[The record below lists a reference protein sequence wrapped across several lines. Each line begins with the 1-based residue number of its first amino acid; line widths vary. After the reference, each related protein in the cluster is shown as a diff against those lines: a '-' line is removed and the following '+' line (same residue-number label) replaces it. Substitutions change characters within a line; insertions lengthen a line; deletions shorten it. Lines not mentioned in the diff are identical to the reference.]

1 MKTLNKI
8 ILILA
13 VVSFY
18 SCEEELTEL
27 NVNPNGVDPSI
38 VNPNLLLPTIIS
50 NTADSY
56 NQRNH
61 GGHFSGTMQYIQ
73 KSGWGGS
80 ENYFDWVQPSGWG
93 GWYST
98 LRNANHLYNRAEEM
112 GMEFQMGAA
121 LVIKAFNF
129 GYITDTWGDAPYTNA
144 LKAVEGEQEY
154 YFPVFDTQETI
165 YRGIINELR
174 EANTLLSKSLGEY
187 EGISPNSD
195 LLYRGDPAKWRK
207 FANSLM
213 LRYYM
218 RVSDKLPEFAKA
230 GIEEIAA
237 NPATYPIFT
246 SSADDAVMAYGGT
259 SDSDA
264 WPWNREFD
272 DTGRGYERIQ
282 LAAGLRDAL
291 VELNDPRLG
300 VWFNP
305 VRLQIQ
311 ISEEYEGDNIID
323 GVRYLHP
330 DHLEANNLRVYHPDT
345 WVADRDAGYDL
356 VDTNRFVGSP
366 IAYFAGDA
374 STYNLNPSPIQG
386 GANVHMSALADMYQA
401 GRGPMLLARMISY
414 AEVCFI
420 VSEAAQKGWAVGS
433 QQEWYQKGIE
443 ASFSTWGISGHF
455 AAYINEP
462 GVAYDG
468 SLGQIIEQK
477 WIANWTI
484 AHESWCDWRRT
495 GYPEL
500 TIGNFGMRLAM
511 PIRFAYDPDEASR
524 NLRNY
529 QDAVSRMQQTP
540 FTAQDGNDSAWSKIW
555 LLQGTGNPY

>member
-1 MKTLNKI
+1 MKTLIKI

-27 NVNPNGVDPSI
+27 NVNPNGVDPDI
-38 VNPNLLLPTIIS
+38 VNPNLVLSTIIS
-50 NTADSY
+50 NTADDY
-56 NQRNH
+56 NNRNH
-61 GGHFSGTMQYIQ
+61 GGHFSGVMQYIQ
-73 KSGWGGS
+73 KSGWAGS
-80 ENYFDWVQPSGWG
+80 ENYFDWVGTQGWG
-93 GWYST
+93 GWYRN
-98 LRNANHLYNRAEEM
+98 LRNANHMYSRAEEM

-121 LVIKAFNF
+121 LVLRAFNY

-144 LKAVEGEQEY
+144 LKAIEGEQDY

-174 EANTLLSKSLGEY
+174 EANTLLSKSRGEY
-187 EGISPNSD
+187 QGISPSSD
-195 LLYRGDPAKWRK
+195 LLYGGDPAKWRK
-207 FANSLM
+207 LANSLM

-218 RVSDKLPEFAKA
+218 RVSEKLPDFARS
-230 GIEEIAA
+230 GIEEIVG

-246 SSADDAVMAYGGT
+246 SPADDASMAYGGT
-259 SDSDA
+259 SLDDA

-272 DTGRGYERIQ
+272 DTGRGYERVQ
-282 LAAGLRDAL
+282 LAAGLRDVL
-291 VELNDPRLG
+291 MGYNDPRLG

-305 VRLQIQ
+305 VRIP
-311 ISEEYEGDNIID
+311 IKVSEEHPGDNIID
-323 GVRYLHP
+323 GVRHIHP

-345 WVADRDAGYDL
+345 WVADRDAGFDL
-356 VDTNRFVGSP
+356 VDTNRFVGAP
-366 IAYFAGDA
+366 LAFARSDA

-401 GRGPMLLARMISY
+401 GSGPMLLARMISY

-420 VSEAAQKGWAVGS
+420 LAEAARKGWNVGS
-433 QQEWYQKGIE
+433 QPVWYEKGIA
-443 ASFSTWGISGHF
+443 ASFDTWGISDQLS
-455 AAYINEP
+455 AYINEP

-477 WIANWTI
+477 WIAAWTI
-484 AHESWCDWRRT
+484 AHEAWCDWRRT

-500 TIGNFGMRLAM
+500 TFGNFGMRLEM
-511 PIRFAYDPDEASR
+511 PIRFVYDPNEGSR

-529 QDAVSRMQQTP
+529 QDAVSRLQTTP
-540 FTAQDGNDSAWSKIW
+540 FTAQDGDDSAWSRIW
-555 LLQGTGNPY
+555 LIQGTGKPY